1 MKLNE
6 IRDNS
11 GAVHA
16 RKRRGRGIGSG
27 LGKTG
32 GRGHKGQ
39 KSRSGV
45 ALASFEGGQM
55 PIYRRLPM
63 RGFTN
68 PSRKRYVELTLA
80 RLQGAID
87 KGRLDAGQ
95 AISAET
101 LRAAGVIRRI
111 RDGISLLGSGE
122 LSAKIEITVARAT
135 KSARQAVEDQGGTVS
150 ETARGAV
157 TDTAG

>member
-6 IRDNS
+6 IRDNP
-11 GAVHA
+11 GAVHS

-45 ALASFEGGQM
+45 SVAGFEGGQM
-55 PIYRRLPM
+55 PIYRRLPI

-68 PSRKRYVELTLA
+68 PSRKRYVEVTLG
-80 RLQGAID
+80 RLQEAID
-87 KGRLDAGQ
+87 RGRLDAGQ
-95 AISAET
+95 AMTAET
-101 LRAAGVIRRI
+101 LKQAGVIRRV
-111 RDGISLLGSGE
+111 RDGVSLLGSGE
-122 LSAKIEITVARAT
+122 LSASIDITVARAT
-135 KSARQAVEDQGGTVS
+135 KTAREAVREAGGSLT
-150 ETARGAV
+150 ETARR
-157 TDTAG
+157 TDG

>member
-1 MKLNE
+1 MKLNDV
-6 IRDNS
+6 RDNP

-45 ALASFEGGQM
+45 SLASFEGGQM
-55 PIYRRLPM
+55 PIYRRLPI

-68 PSRKRYVELTLA
+68 PSRKRHAEVTLG
-80 RLQGAID
+80 RLQAAV
-87 KGRLDAGQ
+87 DAGKVDASQ

-101 LRAAGVIRRI
+101 LHAAGVIRRI
-111 RDGISLLGSGE
+111 RDGISLLGSGT
-122 LSAKIEITVARAT
+122 LTATVQITVARAT
-135 KSARQAVEDQGGTVS
+135 KSARQAVESAGGTVT
-150 ETARGAV
+150 ETARGA
-157 TDTAG
+157 AG

>member
-68 PSRKRYVELTLA
+68 PTRKRYVEVTLA
-80 RLQGAID
+80 RLQEAID
-87 KGRLDAGQ
+87 RGRIDAGE
-95 AISAET
+95 AISART
-101 LRAAGVIRRI
+101 LHAAGVIRRI
-111 RDGISLLGSGE
+111 RDGISLLGGGE
-122 LSAKIEITVARAT
+122 LTAKVDIAVARAT
-135 KSARQAVEDQGGTVS
+135 KSARRAVEAAGGTVS
-150 ETARGAV
+150 ESARDG
-157 TDTAG
+157 

>member
-6 IRDNS
+6 IRDNP
-11 GAVHA
+11 GAVHS

-45 ALASFEGGQM
+45 SVAGFEGGQM
-55 PIYRRLPM
+55 PIYRRLPI

-68 PSRKRYVELTLA
+68 PSRKRYVEVTLG
-80 RLQGAID
+80 RLQEAID
-87 KGRLDAGQ
+87 RGRLDAGQ
-95 AISAET
+95 AMTAET
-101 LRAAGVIRRI
+101 LKQAGVIRRI
-111 RDGISLLGSGE
+111 RDGVSLLGSGE
-122 LSAKIEITVARAT
+122 LSASIDITVARAT
-135 KSARQAVEDQGGTVS
+135 KTAREAVREAGGSLT
-150 ETARGAV
+150 ETARR
-157 TDTAG
+157 TDG